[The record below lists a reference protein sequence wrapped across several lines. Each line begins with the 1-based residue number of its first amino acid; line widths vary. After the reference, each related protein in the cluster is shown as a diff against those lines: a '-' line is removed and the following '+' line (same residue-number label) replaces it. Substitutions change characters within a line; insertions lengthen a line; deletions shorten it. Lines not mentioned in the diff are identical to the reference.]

1 MVDNIAINGGLLL
14 SEFDS
19 NPERS
24 DNLEYAGFLDRFWAT
39 LIDTLVLIIITLPL
53 TMMIDGD
60 RLTIENSKQLLY
72 PADVMINWLF
82 PALAVIL
89 FWHYK
94 SATPGKMIITMKVV
108 DEKTGLAPALSQ
120 SVIRYLAY
128 FISILPLFLGFFW
141 ILVDKKK
148 QGWHDKIAG
157 TVVVKLRK

>member
-1 MVDNIAINGGLLL
+1 M

-120 SVIRYLAY
+120 SVIR
-128 FISILPLFLGFFW
+128 
-141 ILVDKKK
+141 
-148 QGWHDKIAG
+148 
-157 TVVVKLRK
+157 